1 MERVLEYNKKLK
13 GNSMETQRNFEK
25 KIKIPYFKRLKTKIS
40 LSFLVISIVMIT
52 LLSSMLYLISSSIIS
67 KYMAQKATNIAKNS
81 LEYIDVKAF
90 QELKT
95 VEDEQ
100 KDSYKEMREHLKYIR
115 KVSGSKYVYTMRKTE
130 DGKFMY
136 VVDGSEEE
144 SISHIGD
151 TEDSDEK
158 YEAVWKGNIY
168 IDNKMRD
175 EGQWG
180 ILISSY
186 YPIKDNDKVV
196 GFVGV
201 DYDAEDMYRG
211 LERFRVLAIFISIG
225 VSVIIA
231 VCGLIIAG
239 YITKPIIKM
248 TSLSERVANNDLGV
262 ESLNFKDNGELG
274 ILAASFNRMV
284 ENIKSMVSMVQ
295 ETSKEM
301 ATSSDRISDSTQE
314 IGASSEGIAR
324 TVQEIAAGS
333 SNQAQEAATGY
344 QLVNDLSMKV
354 EEISSRVSVANA
366 NTDKMKEK
374 NEVGTSSIITLEKD
388 FGQYLSSSLAVAAKV
403 EELSEASSS
412 IKHILKTINTISEQT
427 NLLALNAAIEAAR
440 AGEAGRGFAVV
451 AEEVRKLAEQASLST
466 KEIHCIV
473 DDVSEGIS
481 NITRLTSTSKSLIYN
496 VKAAI
501 QTSKEALGGIGVS
514 VNDTISEIKYLDSDI
529 KEVDSLRLKVLNAME
544 SITAITQQSAA
555 ATEEISA
562 SAEEQSA
569 SMEEIVASV
578 GNLND
583 MISSFASTVKEYK
596 L

>member
-1 MERVLEYNKKLK
+1 
-13 GNSMETQRNFEK
+13 
-25 KIKIPYFKRLKTKIS
+25 
-40 LSFLVISIVMIT
+40 
-52 LLSSMLYLISSSIIS
+52 
-67 KYMAQKATNIAKNS
+67 MAQKASNIAKNT
-81 LEYIDVKAF
+81 LEYIDVKEF
-90 QELKT
+90 QELKS

-100 KDSYKEMREHLKYIR
+100 KDSYKKMREHLSYIR
-115 KVSGSKYVYTMRKTE
+115 KTSGSKYVYTMRKAE
-130 DGKFMY
+130 DGKFTY

-144 SISHIGD
+144 NISHIGD

-158 YEAVWKGNIY
+158 YEAAWSGSIY

-196 GFVGV
+196 GLVGI

-211 LERFRVLAIFISIG
+211 LQRFGILAMFISIG
-225 VSVIIA
+225 VSTIIA
-231 VCGLIIAG
+231 VFGLLMAG
-239 YITKPIIKM
+239 YITKPIIKIADI
-248 TSLSERVANNDLGV
+248 SERVANNDLSV
-262 ESLNFKDNGELG
+262 EGLDFKDNGEVG
-274 ILAASFNRMV
+274 ILAFSFNRMV
-284 ENIKSMVSMVQ
+284 ENIKNMVSMVQ
-295 ETSKEM
+295 EYSVKLE
-301 ATSSDRISDSTQE
+301 ASSLVISDSTQE

-333 SNQAQEAATGY
+333 SNQAQEAAAGY

-354 EEISSRVSVANA
+354 KEISNRVSVANT

-388 FGQYLSSSLAVAAKV
+388 FGQYLSSSLAVATKV

-412 IKHILKTINTISEQT
+412 IKHILRTINTIAEQT

-451 AEEVRKLAEQASLST
+451 SEEVRKLAEQASLST
-466 KEIHCIV
+466 KEIHVIV

-481 NITRLTSTSKSLIYN
+481 NITKLTSTSKSLIYN

-501 QTSKEALGGIGVS
+501 QTSKEALGDIGVS
-514 VNDTISEIKYLDSDI
+514 VNDTISEIKHLDSDI
-529 KEVDSLRLKVLNAME
+529 KEVDKLRLRVLNAVE

-562 SAEEQSA
+562 SVEEQSA
-569 SMEEIVASV
+569 SMEEIVASIE
-578 GNLND
+578 NLND
-583 MISSFASTVKEYK
+583 MISSFASTIKQYK